1 MAHNYVHA
9 MAKERGTTQTF
20 EEFCRDV
27 LKLNVQN
34 EAVKEAGELMGRLE
48 RFRSR
53 DDVFNSSIGD
63 DDRICLAWYCC
74 AVFLTRAVHKRVP
87 EKVGT
92 YCLHLPK
99 LSDLVKATGISLI
112 DLSLELRH
120 VCKAAHQ
127 ELLEHFGAEEIAAIE
142 QYLNEN
148 PLETGLV
155 FSTVLLKKYTD
166 LYLHYFKD
174 RSTHHSNPAEQAGSV
189 FDKAAALLQT
199 DKYFELGLLVFLVV
213 KESLLPPHPDL
224 ISLFGCLVATLSFI
238 IQQASEDLL
247 RHPFSD
253 ETAFPVRRDIGAS
266 QGRSPATDLGDEA
279 DVSGCLAQH
288 TKISQEDL
296 EGYSERVASLLQ
308 KLLSKESAQ
317 GARLLSKELYPGFL
331 LDSESG
337 KLSEPRLNRFT
348 FLLKNE
354 YERLGLVGKVEVD
367 ELELLQPGRA
377 IFLGNPSK
385 LCSASIK
392 KLLLPKHSVVPGA
405 ETADKTPR
413 TPLRGISVLG
423 KRNHLPFQ
431 TPISSAMA
439 ASQWLRTMVEEEPIC
454 DALRNKGNTPPP
466 GAAIV
471 ELFQKHLR
479 EHLVDTIHDFLS
491 DCLGKIF
498 PTRKEEGS
506 HHTQIVPEKYHRQAA
521 VLFYRVLLTLFH
533 SEMERN
539 KVEDGK
545 GGDTLDKLVSS
556 RPFLT
561 SLVALASECVVAA
574 HRITTFAFPVLERK
588 LGVGAFDVEKLI
600 DQFVRLE
607 PTIPQDIRR
616 HLHEIEERIIEQFAW
631 EKGSSLFQLLR
642 LAGRYAEKR
651 NSMENLNSAKEN
663 AKSDQDFETGRSS
676 REGGEATL
684 PRMEEKQAGE
694 REERDSGWLPHAL
707 ESVADP
713 SMLNDLSTVSKL
725 SGPEIACAEFIKKA
739 IMLSTERTDDLCSC
753 LQLPART
760 ASCARGIVES
770 VFLKHSNLLYG
781 RHIDQIMLCSLYGA
795 CKARRHSIQ
804 FKEILIH
811 YRRQH
816 QSRPEVYRNVSIQLK
831 FPSLDVTKKGDII
844 DFYNSAYVPVM
855 KDVLLHLASDEPMGE
870 ALHSVQHG
878 FPRVERGSE
887 PPCSPS
893 RGSTRAGTPKSP
905 LVYTP
910 GRAGSRAQIH
920 VSPIPRQKQERLM
933 AETSEKRKSLFAFF
947 GETTHAY
954 QSPSKDLN
962 FINGCINNQ
971 VAGSSYG
978 NALKKLR
985 PENNASTPTSKH

>member
-1 MAHNYVHA
+1 
-9 MAKERGTTQTF
+9 
-20 EEFCRDV
+20 
-27 LKLNVQN
+27 
-34 EAVKEAGELMGRLE
+34 
-48 RFRSR
+48 
-53 DDVFNSSIGD
+53 
-63 DDRICLAWYCC
+63 
-74 AVFLTRAVHKRVP
+74 
-87 EKVGT
+87 
-92 YCLHLPK
+92 
-99 LSDLVKATGISLI
+99 
-112 DLSLELRH
+112 
-120 VCKAAHQ
+120 
-127 ELLEHFGAEEIAAIE
+127 
-142 QYLNEN
+142 
-148 PLETGLV
+148 
-155 FSTVLLKKYTD
+155 
-166 LYLHYFKD
+166 
-174 RSTHHSNPAEQAGSV
+174 
-189 FDKAAALLQT
+189 
-199 DKYFELGLLVFLVV
+199 V

-224 ISLFGCLVATLSFI
+224 ISLFGCLVGTLSFI

-247 RHPFSD
+247 KHPLSD
-253 ETAFPVRRDIGAS
+253 ETAFPVRRDTGAS
-266 QGRSPATDLGDEA
+266 QGRSPATDQGDEA

-296 EGYSERVASLLQ
+296 EGYSERVTSLLQ

-317 GARLLSKELYPGFL
+317 GVRLLSKELYSGFL

-354 YERLGLVGKVEVD
+354 YERLGLVGKVEID
-367 ELELLQPGRA
+367 ELELLQPGRTA
-377 IFLGNPSK
+377 FLGNPSK

-392 KLLLPKHSVVPGA
+392 KLLLPKHSVAPGA
-405 ETADKTPR
+405 EAADKAPITP
-413 TPLRGISVLG
+413 PHGISALG
-423 KRNHLPFQ
+423 KRNHMPFQ

-439 ASQWLRTMVEEEPIC
+439 ASQWLRTMAEEEPTC
-454 DALRNKGNTPPP
+454 DALRSKGDTPPP

-479 EHLVDTIHDFLS
+479 EHLVNTIHDFLS

-506 HHTQIVPEKYHRQAA
+506 PHIQIVPGKYHRQAA
-521 VLFYRVLLTLFH
+521 ILFYRVLLTLFH

-545 GGDTLDKLVSS
+545 GGDILDKLISS

-574 HRITTFAFPVLERK
+574 HRIASFAFPVLERK

-616 HLHEIEERIIEQFAW
+616 HLHEIEERIVEQFAW

-642 LAGRYAEKR
+642 LAGRYAGKR
-651 NSMENLNSAKEN
+651 NTMETLSPAKESV
-663 AKSDQDFETGRSS
+663 KSGQDAETICGTRK
-676 REGGEATL
+676 GEVSTPA
-684 PRMEEKQAGE
+684 PVEEHQLGE

-707 ESVADP
+707 GNIADP
-713 SMLNDLSTVSKL
+713 SVLNDLSSVSKL
-725 SGPEIACAEFIKKA
+725 SGPEIACAEFMKKA

-753 LQLPART
+753 LQLPAKT

-770 VFLKHSNLLYG
+770 VFLKRSNLLYG

-795 CKARRHSIQ
+795 CKACRHSIQ

-816 QSRPEVYRNVSIQLK
+816 QSRPEVYRNVSIRLNY
-831 FPSLDVTKKGDII
+831 PSLDVAEKGDII

-855 KDVLLHLASDEPMGE
+855 KDVLLHLASDEPKGE
-870 ALHSVQHG
+870 SPHSVQHW
-878 FPRVERGSE
+878 FPRVDRGSE

-910 GRAGSRAQIH
+910 GRSGVRAQIH

-985 PENNASTPTSKH
+985 PENNTSTPTPKH